1 MAEIKRTKQQIQCP
15 HESVEQTM
23 IFQWARMIGNR
34 HPEVNL
40 MYAVP
45 NGGSRNR
52 IEAANLKKQGVK
64 AGVPDICLPVARQEF
79 HGLYIELKR
88 KKGSGTSTEQKE
100 WIEQLEQ
107 QGYKAVICFG
117 FDDAKQVLEEYLG
130 I

>member
-1 MAEIKRTKQQIQCP
+1 MTTNKQEKRYP
-15 HESVEQTM
+15 LESVEQKLL
-23 IFQWARMIGNR
+23 FEWAKVVSNK
-34 HPEVNL
+34 HKELNL

-64 AGVPDICLPVARQEF
+64 AGVPDICLPVARNGF
-79 HGLYIELKR
+79 NGLYIELKR
-88 KKGSGTSTEQKE
+88 QKGSRTSPEQKE

-117 FDDAKQVLEEYLG
+117 FDEGKKVLEEYLG

>member
-1 MAEIKRTKQQIQCP
+1 
-15 HESVEQTM
+15 
-23 IFQWARMIGNR
+23 
-34 HPEVNL
+34 

-64 AGVPDICLPVARQEF
+64 AGVPDICLPVARNGF
-79 HGLYIELKR
+79 NGLYIELKR
-88 KKGSGTSTEQKE
+88 QKGSRTSPEQKE

-117 FDDAKQVLEEYLG
+117 FDEGKKVLEEYLG